1 MNNLYIHSMA
11 FNYHLGDNVL
21 VSGGEDS
28 TLRMWNFDGELGSI
42 TLPAQSVWA
51 CACLKNGDI
60 VTGTR

>member
-1 MNNLYIHSMA
+1 MA